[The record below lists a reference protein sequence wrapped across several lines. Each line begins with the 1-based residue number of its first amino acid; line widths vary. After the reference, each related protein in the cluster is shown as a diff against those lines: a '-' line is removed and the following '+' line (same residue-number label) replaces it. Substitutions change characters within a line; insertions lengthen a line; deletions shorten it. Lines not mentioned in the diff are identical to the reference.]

1 MLVGLRN
8 IHCEISGIFNIIVAI
23 GSQAHQISA
32 TATALYHVADSL
44 FVKLALSQYADNQS
58 TVLNQ
63 ADSTVLQFA
72 GSISLTVDVGNFL
85 HLQAAFKADSVIKTT
100 ADKEDILSVYLLS
113 GKPLDAFLIL
123 NNLLD
128 FIR

>member
-1 MLVGLRN
+1 MLVSLRN
-8 IHCEISGIFNIIVAI
+8 IHCEISGILNIIVAI

-32 TATALYHVADSL
+32 TAAALYHVADSL

-85 HLQAAFKADSVIKTT
+85 HL
-100 ADKEDILSVYLLS
+100 
-113 GKPLDAFLIL
+113 
-123 NNLLD
+123 
-128 FIR
+128 